1 MLQYK
6 EQLQFDGPDD
16 TGAQNISPRA
26 GIIRAYRH
34 FRKALYAWGCA
45 TTSLSMTNLQAIE
58 LSSIHVARDECARKA
73 SFARSAT
80 DQLCDL
86 SDDTVRF
93 LADYIFDWHLSWAN
107 DVFDLRYPDF
117 NESKEDRDLWI
128 QALNDAQIELHVAIC
143 DMMDLNPD
151 ELKFS
156 VDSEDEEHPPTVS
169 IGTLPF

>member
-16 TGAQNISPRA
+16 MGAQNISPRA

-34 FRKALYAWGCA
+34 FQKEIDAWGYA
-45 TTSLSMTNLQAIE
+45 TASLSLTNLEAIE
-58 LSSIHVARDECARKA
+58 LSSIGVARDECARKA
-73 SFARSAT
+73 TFAKRAT

-86 SDDTVRF
+86 PDDTVRF
-93 LADYIFDWHLSWAN
+93 LADYIFGWYLSWAN

-117 NESKEDRDLWI
+117 SETKEDRDSWI
-128 QALNDAQIELHVAIC
+128 QALNDARIELHMAVC
-143 DMMDLNPD
+143 DMMDLDPK
-151 ELKFS
+151 ELTFS
-156 VDSEDEEHPPTVS
+156 IDSEGDEEPPAVS